1 VGHRHGRLFLCGG
14 PFNTDA
20 ALRGMDKIV
29 STDKVRDQLSAVSGK
44 SVLFACSAGQVD
56 PNVIGK
62 HTTNVHLGESMV
74 ENFKPQVMIAPMLP
88 TE

>member
-1 VGHRHGRLFLCGG
+1 MG
-14 PFNTDA
+14 
-20 ALRGMDKIV
+20 
-29 STDKVRDQLSAVSGK
+29 
-44 SVLFACSAGQVD
+44 ACSSVEGRSIPTPPCEAWTRSCPLTKCVISCPPCLENLFYAPARAAGQVD

-74 ENFKPQVMIAPMLP
+74 ENFKPQVMIALMLP

>member
-1 VGHRHGRLFLCGG
+1 MRCSSRRTSRPKRH
-14 PFNTDA
+14 
-20 ALRGMDKIV
+20 
-29 STDKVRDQLSAVSGK
+29 
-44 SVLFACSAGQVD
+44 
-56 PNVIGK
+56 GK